1 MLLQKTCEKNS
12 LKKTKEVVR
21 MSMLIARMRKINRG
35 TLTIIENHN
44 KRKFKSPLPKE
55 IDTTL
60 TCLNYD
66 LVLDSS
72 ISYRKAIIGYINQNK
87 ASDRA
92 LRKDAILVVEW
103 LISSDS
109 AFFISLSPKEIHRF
123 FQTALEFFQKR
134 YGISNVAYAQVHLD
148 EPIPHMHLGVVP
160 LREGRLTAKNVF
172 TREELRNIQAELPD
186 YLTHAGFDISRGQKK
201 KARNPLKLEEEW
213 EQLAQEKEALALEQQ
228 TFQDY
233 FQAISA
239 ETKQFQ
245 EKLDSWVT
253 FSSFSK
259 TAKLSHEH
267 YQELYALLEQ
277 AKKAINI
284 SKITKEVNKDL
295 LLENKN
301 LKYYNQELI
310 NISKRVASENKQL
323 RERLAKLKK
332 TSPTNN

>member
-1 MLLQKTCEKNS
+1 M
-12 LKKTKEVVR
+12 
-21 MSMLIARMRKINRG
+21 
-35 TLTIIENHN
+35 
-44 KRKFKSPLPKE
+44 
-55 IDTTL
+55 
-60 TCLNYD
+60 
-66 LVLDSS
+66 LDSS
-72 ISYRKAIIGYINQNK
+72 ISYRKAIIGYITQNK

-109 AFFISLSPKEIHRF
+109 AFFISLSTEEIRRF

-134 YGISNVAYAQVHLD
+134 YGISNVAYAQIHLD

-160 LREGRLTAKNVF
+160 LREGRLTAKTVF

-213 EQLAQEKEALALEQQ
+213 EQLAQEKEALVLEQQ
-228 TFQDY
+228 TFQ
-233 FQAISA
+233 AISS

-253 FSSFSK
+253 FSPFSK

-277 AKKAINI
+277 AKKAMNI

-301 LKYYNQELI
+301 LKYKNQELI
-310 NISKRVASENKQL
+310 NISKRVASENEQL
-323 RERLAKLKK
+323 RERLAKFKK
-332 TSPTNN
+332 TSPENN

>member
-1 MLLQKTCEKNS
+1 M
-12 LKKTKEVVR
+12 
-21 MSMLIARMRKINRG
+21 
-35 TLTIIENHN
+35 
-44 KRKFKSPLPKE
+44 
-55 IDTTL
+55 
-60 TCLNYD
+60 
-66 LVLDSS
+66 
-72 ISYRKAIIGYINQNK
+72 
-87 ASDRA
+87 
-92 LRKDAILVVEW
+92 
-103 LISSDS
+103 
-109 AFFISLSPKEIHRF
+109 HRF

-160 LREGRLTAKNVF
+160 LREGRLTAKTVF

-186 YLTHAGFDISRGQKK
+186 YLTHARFDISRGQKK

-213 EQLAQEKEALALEQQ
+213 EQLAQEKEALALERQ

-233 FQAISA
+233 LQAIDS

-245 EKLDSWVT
+245 EKLNSWVT
-253 FSSFSK
+253 FPRFSK

-267 YQELYALLEQ
+267 YQELCDLLEQ
-277 AKKAINI
+277 AKKAMNI

-310 NISKRVASENKQL
+310 NISKRVASENGQL
-323 RERLAKLKK
+323 RERIAKLKK
-332 TSPTNN
+332 TSPENN

>member
-21 MSMLIARMRKINRG
+21 MSMLVARMQKINRG
-35 TLTIIENHN
+35 KLTIIENHN

-72 ISYRKAIIGYINQNK
+72 ISYRKAIIGYITQNK

-109 AFFISLSPKEIHRF
+109 AFFISLSPEEIHRF

-213 EQLAQEKEALALEQQ
+213 EQLEQEKEALALERQ

-233 FQAISA
+233 LQAIDS

-245 EKLDSWVT
+245 EKLNSWVT
-253 FSSFSK
+253 FPRFSK

-267 YQELYALLEQ
+267 YQELCDLLEQ
-277 AKKAINI
+277 AKKAMNI

-295 LLENKN
+295 LLDNKN
-301 LKYYNQELI
+301 LKYKNQELI
-310 NISKRVASENKQL
+310 NISKRVASENGQL
-323 RERLAKLKK
+323 REQLAKLKK
-332 TSPTNN
+332 LR

>member
-12 LKKTKEVVR
+12 LKKTKEVVH
-21 MSMLIARMRKINRG
+21 MSMLIARMQKINRG

-44 KRKFKSPLPKE
+44 KRKFKSSLPKE

-72 ISYRKAIIGYINQNK
+72 ISYRKAIIGYITQNK

-109 AFFISLSPKEIHRF
+109 AFFISLSTEEIRRF

-134 YGISNVAYAQVHLD
+134 YGISNVAYAQIHLD

-160 LREGRLTAKNVF
+160 LREGRLTAKTVF

-213 EQLAQEKEALALEQQ
+213 EQLAQEKEALVLEQQ
-228 TFQDY
+228 TFQ
-233 FQAISA
+233 AISS

-253 FSSFSK
+253 FSPFSK

-277 AKKAINI
+277 AKKAMNI

-301 LKYYNQELI
+301 LKYKNQELI
-310 NISKRVASENKQL
+310 NISKRVASENEQL
-323 RERLAKLKK
+323 RERLAKFKK
-332 TSPTNN
+332 TSPENN

>member
-1 MLLQKTCEKNS
+1 
-12 LKKTKEVVR
+12 
-21 MSMLIARMRKINRG
+21 MSMLIARMQKINRG

-44 KRKFKSPLPKE
+44 KRKFKSSLPKE

-72 ISYRKAIIGYINQNK
+72 ISYRKAIIGYITQNK

-109 AFFISLSPKEIHRF
+109 AFFISLSTEEIRRF

-134 YGISNVAYAQVHLD
+134 YGISNVAYAQIHLD

-160 LREGRLTAKNVF
+160 LREGRLTAKTVF

-213 EQLAQEKEALALEQQ
+213 EQLAQEKEALVLEQQ
-228 TFQDY
+228 TFQ
-233 FQAISA
+233 AISS

-253 FSSFSK
+253 FSPFSK

-277 AKKAINI
+277 AKKAMNI

-301 LKYYNQELI
+301 LKYKNQELI
-310 NISKRVASENKQL
+310 NISKRVASENEQL
-323 RERLAKLKK
+323 RERLAKFKK
-332 TSPTNN
+332 TSPENN